1 MFRSDIYPVLHPYWK
16 WPSSP
21 STLPSMET
29 LSSTCPGTYN
39 LPFLISSF
47 HVPYSSKLHFC
58 FLSDSTIKRLLF
70 IEWPATTI
78 GLLYIL
84 HVLSYLILVRDL
96 RSKHCFLEDVGLS
109 GPDGQLA
116 SVCARIQIPVSF
128 ILKPSL

>member
-1 MFRSDIYPVLHPYWK
+1 MAFKSLYLTLYGNLKLNMPRNLQSSLLDQLIY
-16 WPSSP
+16 
-21 STLPSMET
+21 
-29 LSSTCPGTYN
+29 
-39 LPFLISSF
+39 
-47 HVPYSSKLHFC
+47 VPYSSKLHFC

-96 RSKHCFLEDVGLS
+96 RSKHSFLEDVGLS